1 MRVAHRRRLK
11 VKFINQTP
19 FQMNEVRRAEGQ
31 NTIQI
36 SSVPRKNFF
45 FLKNDIAYSDVSDRT
60 ILRIVYSSSSYLPFQ
75 SSSSNLDIRS
85 ILKALPAIH
94 RHIQYACLHTLQI
107 IYFLD
112 QKSYFLYNRNERG
125 PKGRGSSGI
134 RSLANLEKLCLV
146 WLDLVRLDKFS

>member
-1 MRVAHRRRLK
+1 MSSHLHLFKSGLCAVTSLMRVAHRRRLK

-19 FQMNEVRRAEGQ
+19 FQMNQVRIAEGQ

-36 SSVPRKNFF
+36 SSVLRKNFF

-112 QKSYFLYNRNERG
+112 QKSYFT
-125 PKGRGSSGI
+125 GSKAKI
-134 RSLANLEKLCLV
+134 IFTV
-146 WLDLVRLDKFS
+146 YQ